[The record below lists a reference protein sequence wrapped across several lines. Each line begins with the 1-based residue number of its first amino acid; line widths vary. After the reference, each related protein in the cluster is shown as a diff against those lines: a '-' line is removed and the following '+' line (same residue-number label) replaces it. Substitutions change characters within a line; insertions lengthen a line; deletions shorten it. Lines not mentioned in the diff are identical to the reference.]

1 MKREGIRS
9 LLAGAAASLFFLL
22 LFLGLGWSFPVS
34 LLFAVLLFAAVW
46 LITKPQRK
54 GKNAG
59 WQPDDQEKELLR
71 SMKEARKDF
80 ESIRR
85 SMGRIRDGQ
94 LRQQTEEMCRAAGN
108 VLAYLEKHPE
118 KIPAARRFID
128 YYQDTA
134 STLLARYVELE
145 SAGLSESQT
154 QVLTES
160 MKRAAAA
167 LTDAFQKQL
176 GKMVEN
182 EVTDMETDVAV
193 LEQVMRMEGLK

>member
-46 LITKPQRK
+46 LITKPERK

>member
-46 LITKPQRK
+46 LITKPERK

-59 WQPDDQEKELLR
+59 WQPVDQEKELLR

-94 LRQQTEEMCRAAGN
+94 LRQQTEEMCRVAGN

-134 STLLARYVELE
+134 SALLAKYVELE
-145 SAGLSESQT
+145 SSGLTEGQT
-154 QVLTES
+154 QGLTEN

-167 LTDAFQKQL
+167 LTEAFQKQL

-182 EVTDMETDVAV
+182 EVTDMEADVAV

>member
-1 MKREGIRS
+1 M
-9 LLAGAAASLFFLL
+9 AGAAASLFFLL

-46 LITKPQRK
+46 LITKPERK

-193 LEQVMRMEGLK
+193 LEQMMRMEGLK

>member
-46 LITKPQRK
+46 LITKPERK

-94 LRQQTEEMCRAAGN
+94 LRQQTEKMCRAAGN

-193 LEQVMRMEGLK
+193 LEQMMRMEGLK

>member
-46 LITKPQRK
+46 LITKPERK

-85 SMGRIRDGQ
+85 SMGRIRDG
-94 LRQQTEEMCRAAGN
+94 
-108 VLAYLEKHPE
+108 KHPE

-134 STLLARYVELE
+134 SALLAKYVELE
-145 SAGLSESQT
+145 SAGLTEGQT
-154 QVLTES
+154 QGLTEN

-167 LTDAFQKQL
+167 LTEAFQKQL

-182 EVTDMETDVAV
+182 EVTDMEADVAV

>member
-46 LITKPQRK
+46 LITKPERK

-193 LEQVMRMEGLK
+193 LEQMMRMEGLK

>member
-22 LFLGLGWSFPVS
+22 LFLGLGWSFTVS

-46 LITKPQRK
+46 LITKPERK

-94 LRQQTEEMCRAAGN
+94 LRQ
-108 VLAYLEKHPE
+108 
-118 KIPAARRFID
+118 
-128 YYQDTA
+128 
-134 STLLARYVELE
+134 
-145 SAGLSESQT
+145 
-154 QVLTES
+154 
-160 MKRAAAA
+160 
-167 LTDAFQKQL
+167 
-176 GKMVEN
+176 
-182 EVTDMETDVAV
+182 
-193 LEQVMRMEGLK
+193 

>member
-46 LITKPQRK
+46 LITKPERK

-134 STLLARYVELE
+134 SALLAKYVELE
-145 SAGLSESQT
+145 SAGLTEGQT
-154 QVLTES
+154 QGLTEN

-167 LTDAFQKQL
+167 LTEAFQKQL

-182 EVTDMETDVAV
+182 GMEMFMK
-193 LEQVMRMEGLK
+193 EILKMV